1 MRSAVGQMK
10 ITYDE
15 RIDVLRILFN
25 DCPIHES
32 DEEKPGLIFDY
43 DAQGQLVGIEML
55 DASSQVKDPRSVDFS
70 KVTGVAF
77 R

>member
-1 MRSAVGQMK
+1 MK

-15 RIDVLRILFN
+15 RVDVLRILFN
-25 DCPIHES
+25 NRPIHES

-43 DAQGQLVGIEML
+43 DEEGDLVGIEVL
-55 DASSQVKDPRSVDFS
+55 DASSQVEDPHSVDFS
-70 KVTGVAF
+70 EVTGAAF